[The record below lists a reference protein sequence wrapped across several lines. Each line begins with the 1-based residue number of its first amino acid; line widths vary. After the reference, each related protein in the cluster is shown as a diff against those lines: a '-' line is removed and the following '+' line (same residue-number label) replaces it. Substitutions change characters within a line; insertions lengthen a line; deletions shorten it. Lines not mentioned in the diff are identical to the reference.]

1 MLPHLEKFK
10 LAQITDM
17 YSETLGEE
25 HDAQECSALDNAP
38 EAQQEQ
44 VLRGITCLVVSLV
57 LLSHNNILHHELA
70 GHLRSYG
77 IPDDGS
83 EIPVLQY
90 GLSQLLYVLERREY
104 IARHEE
110 RSENEEVI
118 TVYRVGRR
126 AVHEFGV
133 DGLVKL
139 VQEVMGVGELRE
151 EVERAAGIAAGSA
164 GSAGSR

>member
-1 MLPHLEKFK
+1 M
-10 LAQITDM
+10 
-17 YSETLGEE
+17 
-25 HDAQECSALDNAP
+25 
-38 EAQQEQ
+38 
-44 VLRGITCLVVSLV
+44 LRGITCLVVSLV

-164 GSAGSR
+164 GSAGSRWCQGDAKTYNSLAQYSYSHTAIQYNCPCNITTHI